1 MPKDNRSTFE
11 RCPIIKSN
19 TGFTL
24 VEILVVMGLIAIIIA
39 VAIPNVTIW
48 RQNAQLTGIARDIYG
63 SLQEAKVEA
72 IKRREN
78 CAIIFYTDKYVVYVD
93 ANPAPPGSP
102 DFDPAGEEVI
112 KTVFL
117 SDYGQVMFDTSQG
130 GGDGLTFINPTDG
143 FAFYANGLPINKD
156 GVMPTGKIYLK
167 HVNNKTAIVTVSPA
181 GSIRLN

>member
-11 RCPIIKSN
+11 RCPIIKRN

-24 VEILVVMGLIAIIIA
+24 VELLVVIAIIAIISA

-63 SLQEAKVEA
+63 TLQKAKVEA

-78 CAIIFYTDKYVVYVD
+78 CVITFGTDNYEVYVD
-93 ANPAPPGSP
+93 ANKN
-102 DFDPAGEEVI
+102 FVKDPGEEVI
-112 KTVFL
+112 KTVSL

-130 GGDGLTFINPTDG
+130 GGDGLTFGNPTNG
-143 FAFYANGLPINKD
+143 IAFSSTGLPKSAA
-156 GVMPTGKIYLK
+156 GVPTGSIFLK
-167 HVNNKTAIVTVSPA
+167 HLNNRTASIDVSPSV
-181 GSIRLN
+181 SIRLN

>member
-11 RCPIIKSN
+11 RCPTIKSN

-24 VEILVVMGLIAIIIA
+24 VELLVVIGLIAIISA

-63 SLQEAKVEA
+63 SLQEAKIEA
-72 IKRREN
+72 IKRRER
-78 CAIIFYTDKYVVYVD
+78 CAITFGTDNYVVYVE
-93 ANPAPPGSP
+93 ANTNFEKDS
-102 DFDPAGEEVI
+102 GEEVI
-112 KTVFL
+112 KTVSL

-130 GGDGLTFINPTDG
+130 GGDGLTFGNPTNG
-143 FAFYANGLPINKD
+143 IAFSSTGLPKSAAGAPEGSIF
-156 GVMPTGKIYLK
+156 LK
-167 HVNNKTAIVTVSPA
+167 HLNNRTASIDVSPS